1 MFYIR
6 LIFFLTKRS
15 RHNHKIID
23 IAVLT
28 RNIIDGD
35 HPSIWSK
42 YIKIRKYD
50 LLWLLLFSH
59 IIKNAYIV
67 IAIKNTYER
76 KMNERKMT
84 DILRMKEKWL
94 IFYSLACMHIF
105 FILLIKRLTFK
116 WLYTIISD
124 ITYIL
129 WSRNKCQSKLKLEI

>member
-35 HPSIWSK
+35 HPSKWSK

>member
-15 RHNHKIID
+15 RHSHKIID

-59 IIKNAYIV
+59 IIKNVYIV

-84 DILRMKEKWL
+84 DILQPGVHAYF
-94 IFYSLACMHIF
+94 FYLVN
-105 FILLIKRLTFK
+105 IKA
-116 WLYTIISD
+116 D
-124 ITYIL
+124 I
-129 WSRNKCQSKLKLEI
+129 

>member
-15 RHNHKIID
+15 RHSHKIIG

-42 YIKIRKYD
+42 YIKIRKYN

-76 KMNERKMT
+76 KMN
-84 DILRMKEKWL
+84 DILRMKEKMNDIL
-94 IFYSLACMHIF
+94 QLGVHAF
-105 FILLIKRLTFK
+105 FL
-116 WLYTIISD
+116 SG
-124 ITYIL
+124 
-129 WSRNKCQSKLKLEI
+129 

>member
-1 MFYIR
+1 MFWIR

-15 RHNHKIID
+15 RHSHKIID

-76 KMNERKMT
+76 KMNERKIT

>member
-1 MFYIR
+1 MFWIR

-15 RHNHKIID
+15 RHSHKIID

>member
-1 MFYIR
+1 MFWIR

-15 RHNHKIID
+15 RHSHKIID
-23 IAVLT
+23 ISVLT